1 MNEARYREA
10 ERDLWQVWGITPRER
25 RVRLPRLGVEVRVLD
40 VGDAEA
46 PPALFVHGASV
57 AATSWADL
65 AARLVPGVRCLLLD
79 RPGCGLSEPV
89 PDLEGVDDL
98 AGVADVLVVD
108 VLDALGIDR
117 AHLVSNSMGGYFAL
131 RGAAAHPARVDRLL
145 HFGWALGAPPSAL
158 PLVMRAASVPGLSGL
173 MARMPVTRGS
183 VRAMLKQVGLR
194 RAIESGGM
202 RPEGI
207 AWNVALSNHT
217 DTRINEYRLASGS
230 ALREQIERLAL
241 PPDVLG
247 RIEAP
252 VHVVFG
258 VEDIFGTPA
267 TMQAL
272 VDGIP
277 DATLEVIEEAGH
289 APWLD
294 DLDHAADVARRFL
307 GVGAAA

>member
-10 ERDLWQVWGITPRER
+10 ERDLWRVWGVTPRER

-40 VGDAEA
+40 VGDADA
-46 PPALFVHGASV
+46 PPALFVHGTST
-57 AATSWADL
+57 AATSWIDL
-65 AARLVPGVRCLLLD
+65 AARLAPGVRCLLLD
-79 RPGCGLSEPV
+79 RPGCGLSEPL
-89 PDLEGVDDL
+89 PDVESVEDL
-98 AGVADVLVVD
+98 ARVADILVVD

-131 RGAAAHPARVDRLL
+131 RAAAAHPARVDRLL
-145 HFGWALGAPPSAL
+145 HFGWALGSPPASL

-173 MARMPVTRGS
+173 MARMPVTDAAI
-183 VRAMLKQVGLR
+183 RALLKRVGLR
-194 RAIESGGM
+194 RAIESGGIP
-202 RPEGI
+202 PEGI
-207 AWNVALSNHT
+207 AWNVALSNQT
-217 DTRINEYRLASGS
+217 DTRVNEYRLVSGS
-230 ALREQIERLAL
+230 ALREQIERLKL
-241 PPDVLG
+241 PQDLLA